1 MKQTTQF
8 FLEGESST
16 LKCLNTDLCAS
27 MTQDRLSEL
36 ALMYINS
43 KVISVD
49 RVMSI
54 FAKNPRSLGF
64 SNIFLSKFYQ
74 CVRCYKIVCSEG
86 SSQSCSGKYV
96 F

>member
-16 LKCLNTDLCAS
+16 LKLLNADLRTS
-27 MTQDRLSEL
+27 MTQDRLSRF

-43 KVISVD
+43 KVEISVD

-54 FAKNPRSLGF
+54 FAENSRSLGF
-64 SNIFLSKFYQ
+64 SNVFSK
-74 CVRCYKIVCSEG
+74 
-86 SSQSCSGKYV
+86 
-96 F
+96 

>member
-16 LKCLNTDLCAS
+16 LKRLNTDLCAS

-64 SNIFLSKFYQ
+64 SNIF
-74 CVRCYKIVCSEG
+74 SE
-86 SSQSCSGKYV
+86 
-96 F
+96 

>member
-16 LKCLNTDLCAS
+16 LKHLNTDLRAS
-27 MTQDRLSEL
+27 MTQDRLSGL

-43 KVISVD
+43 KVEISVD

-64 SNIFLSKFYQ
+64 SNIFSK
-74 CVRCYKIVCSEG
+74 
-86 SSQSCSGKYV
+86 
-96 F
+96 

>member
-8 FLEGESST
+8 FMEGESST
-16 LKCLNTDLCAS
+16 LKRLNTDLHAS
-27 MTQDRLSEL
+27 ITQDRLSEL

-43 KVISVD
+43 KVEISVD

-64 SNIFLSKFYQ
+64 SNIFSK
-74 CVRCYKIVCSEG
+74 
-86 SSQSCSGKYV
+86 
-96 F
+96 

>member
-16 LKCLNTDLCAS
+16 LKYLNTDLCAS
-27 MTQDRLSEL
+27 MTQDRLSGL

-43 KVISVD
+43 KVEISVD

-64 SNIFLSKFYQ
+64 SNIFSK
-74 CVRCYKIVCSEG
+74 
-86 SSQSCSGKYV
+86 
-96 F
+96 

>member
-16 LKCLNTDLCAS
+16 LKRLNTDLRAS
-27 MTQDRLSEL
+27 MTQDRLSGL
-36 ALMYINS
+36 ALMYMNS
-43 KVISVD
+43 KVEISVD

-64 SNIFLSKFYQ
+64 SNIFSK
-74 CVRCYKIVCSEG
+74 
-86 SSQSCSGKYV
+86 
-96 F
+96 

>member
-1 MKQTTQF
+1 MKQTKQF

-16 LKCLNTDLCAS
+16 LKRLNADLRAS
-27 MTQDRLSEL
+27 MTQDRLSGL

-43 KVISVD
+43 KVEISVD

-64 SNIFLSKFYQ
+64 SNIFSK
-74 CVRCYKIVCSEG
+74 
-86 SSQSCSGKYV
+86 
-96 F
+96 